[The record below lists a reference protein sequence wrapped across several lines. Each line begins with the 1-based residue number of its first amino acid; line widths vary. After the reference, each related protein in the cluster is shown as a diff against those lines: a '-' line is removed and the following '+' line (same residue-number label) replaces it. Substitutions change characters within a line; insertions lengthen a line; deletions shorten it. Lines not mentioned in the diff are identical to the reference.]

1 MANNVKVLLKANVE
15 NLGSGG
21 EVVKVRA
28 GFARNYLLPR
38 GIAVPA
44 TAGNLADVERLKKLA
59 ATEAADQLAK
69 AKDIEAKLGAVTVQ
83 IERSGSEDNRMWGS
97 VTSKDIEEAFARQGL
112 TIDRKRLQLADPI
125 KTFGAHEVSIR
136 LHSSVTA
143 ALKVEVTKKGAAKA
157 AAPAAP
163 AAPAES

>member
-1 MANNVKVLLKANVE
+1 MANNVKVLLKTNVE
-15 NLGSGG
+15 SLGGGG

-69 AKDIEAKLGAVTVQ
+69 AKEIEAKIGAVTVQ
-83 IERSGSEDNRMWGS
+83 IERSGGDDDRMWGS
-97 VTSKDIEEAFARQGL
+97 VTSKDIEEAFAKAGV
-112 TIDRKRLQLADPI
+112 TIDRKRLQLPEPI

-136 LHSSVTA
+136 LHSAVTA
-143 ALKVEVTKKGAAKA
+143 SLKVEVTKKASAKA
-157 AAPAAP
+157 AAPAA
-163 AAPAES
+163 S

>member
-1 MANNVKVLLKANVE
+1 MANNVKVLLKTNVE
-15 NLGSGG
+15 SLGSGG

-59 ATEAADQLAK
+59 ASEAADQLSK
-69 AKDIEAKLGAVTVQ
+69 AKDIESKLGAVTVQ
-83 IERSGSEDNRMWGS
+83 IERSGSDDDRMWGS
-97 VTSKDIEEAFARQGL
+97 VTSKDIEEAFAKVGV
-112 TIDRKRLQLADPI
+112 TIDRKRLQLSDPI

-136 LHSSVTA
+136 LHSAVTA
-143 ALKVEVTKKGAAKA
+143 SLKVEVTKKASAKA
-157 AAPAAP
+157 AAPAA
-163 AAPAES
+163 S

>member
-1 MANNVKVLLKANVE
+1 MANNVKVLLKTNVE
-15 NLGSGG
+15 SLGSGG

-97 VTSKDIEEAFARQGL
+97 VTSKDIEEAFAKVGV
-112 TIDRKRLQLADPI
+112 TIDRKRLQLPDPI

-136 LHSSVTA
+136 LHSAVTA
-143 ALKVEVTKKGAAKA
+143 LLKVEVTKKASAKA
-157 AAPAAP
+157 AAPAA
-163 AAPAES
+163 S

>member
-1 MANNVKVLLKANVE
+1 MANNVKVLLKKNVE
-15 NLGSGG
+15 ALGSGG

-59 ATEAADQLAK
+59 ADEAAEQLAK
-69 AKDIEAKLGAVTVQ
+69 AKEAEAKITSVNVQ

-97 VTSKDIEEAFARQGL
+97 VTSKDIEEAFARAGV
-112 TIDRKRLQLADPI
+112 TIDRKRLQLPDPI

-136 LHSSVTA
+136 LHSSVSA
-143 ALKVEVTKKGAAKA
+143 VLKVEVTKKAAAK
-157 AAPAAP
+157 PAAP
-163 AAPAES
+163 AAS